1 MVKFLGLII
10 THFCFQLSQRYVVQK
25 PEFIN
30 VPAGVLEDL
39 SDQGTDKSVL
49 EAEDAAMAEQADYQ
63 VCNVVHYSILCRSI
77 CSGPSAPKGG
87 DSSINI
93 RPGFYRI

>member
-1 MVKFLGLII
+1 MKHQANSQVGSISLSHFHMCGKKCSHLLKLQMKFS
-10 THFCFQLSQRYVVQK
+10 FQLSQRYVVQK

-49 EAEDAAMAEQADYQ
+49 EAEDAAMGEQADYQ
-63 VCNVVHYSILCRSI
+63 VVNVLLILC
-77 CSGPSAPKGG
+77 
-87 DSSINI
+87 
-93 RPGFYRI
+93 

>member
-1 MVKFLGLII
+1 M
-10 THFCFQLSQRYVVQK
+10 SQRYVVQK

-49 EAEDAAMAEQADYQ
+49 EAEDAAMGEQADYQ
-63 VCNVVHYSILCRSI
+63 VVNVLLILW
-77 CSGPSAPKGG
+77 
-87 DSSINI
+87 
-93 RPGFYRI
+93 RPGERREGIGYKRPGRSVRGPQ